1 MGPYSGV
8 KPPELAPHPV
18 NATVARPKASAKAL
32 LDNGADVNVTD
43 EEGNTPLHFAAG
55 YGRSGAV
62 RALLAAKADPSTK
75 NAQGK
80 TAVDLIKEEARN
92 PLNTEADLLSMLS

>member
-1 MGPYSGV
+1 MG
-8 KPPELAPHPV
+8 
-18 NATVARPKASAKAL
+18 TSAKAL